1 MFGVT
6 FEAVVMLLDA
16 ALCAELPTAFVAYT
30 LKVYDVTGVKPET
43 VIVPEPA
50 CDKVPV
56 MLPGVD
62 IAVYEVIVDP
72 PLLAGAV

>member
-1 MFGVT
+1 MLA
-6 FEAVVMLLDA
+6 EVVIELDA
-16 ALCAELPTAFVAYT
+16 ALCAELPTALVAYT
-30 LKVYDVTGVKPET
+30 LKVYAVLPVKPET

-62 IAVYEVIVDP
+62 IAV
-72 PLLAGAV
+72 